1 MLSPEVLNYAFNAVI
16 GAVWLDCQAQNRNI
30 SETCTT
36 VSGILSKI
44 DSILNLSSTASG
56 DEVGFPIA
64 ADDASVFP
72 TRSATNE
79 TLDSNLESDLGME
92 KALATFETYESFT
105 VFPPDAFAETLDDLV
120 TGQSPPQQSV
130 PEQQPSPGFDT
141 AELSIQG
148 DDQRNTLR
156 LLSSGSQDV
165 GAQSVFSV
173 EQETVIEPTIPG
185 AADTSVSIAT
195 ASKRALTGEG
205 ARDLAGVQFTCSS
218 RRKTKRVQTERDKAT
233 AVLES
238 LLDAEREKIDAYS
251 GPGRAELLRHLEYP
265 QTTQIKDPCHLFHFL
280 YLAVGSWDTLAD
292 FASQLQNAREARRS
306 FVLPSPDSSTAS
318 MVFDMMC
325 RLDYERT
332 TCILLK
338 RYYAV
343 QLFEEGQRF
352 SQSDESMHLETME
365 TFGVGNAQ
373 KGNPQVLRDAA
384 EIKYLVSKITP
395 GVEDTSKVYSTVYLK
410 VKRFRQLGKRLQVFT
425 KPFGIGVLALLPSGP
440 SFPCFS
446 LTDQM

>member
-1 MLSPEVLNYAFNAVI
+1 
-16 GAVWLDCQAQNRNI
+16 
-30 SETCTT
+30 
-36 VSGILSKI
+36 
-44 DSILNLSSTASG
+44 
-56 DEVGFPIA
+56 
-64 ADDASVFP
+64 
-72 TRSATNE
+72 
-79 TLDSNLESDLGME
+79 
-92 KALATFETYESFT
+92 
-105 VFPPDAFAETLDDLV
+105 
-120 TGQSPPQQSV
+120 
-130 PEQQPSPGFDT
+130 
-141 AELSIQG
+141 
-148 DDQRNTLR
+148 
-156 LLSSGSQDV
+156 
-165 GAQSVFSV
+165 
-173 EQETVIEPTIPG
+173 
-185 AADTSVSIAT
+185 
-195 ASKRALTGEG
+195 
-205 ARDLAGVQFTCSS
+205 
-218 RRKTKRVQTERDKAT
+218 
-233 AVLES
+233 
-238 LLDAEREKIDAYS
+238 
-251 GPGRAELLRHLEYP
+251 
-265 QTTQIKDPCHLFHFL
+265 
-280 YLAVGSWDTLAD
+280 
-292 FASQLQNAREARRS
+292 
-306 FVLPSPDSSTAS
+306 